1 MIDTIY
7 VCLFLMGFG
16 GIIGYYLNKDNQK
29 KDELGNIIK
38 EYSIIQDNQKKDEL
52 GNIIKEYSI
61 IQDKSRIPV

>member
-16 GIIGYYLNKDNQK
+16 GTIGYYINKDNQK
-29 KDELGNIIK
+29 KA
-38 EYSIIQDNQKKDEL
+38 EL